1 MPKRGQRPGDWQS
14 AGSTSTVRKKNKRTN
29 EGLSKQIKTLIG
41 VVIVLVLLLC
51 VLLLAERVL
60 KQRLSDRSRTGETTL
75 SEPLPAQS
83 SPREAS
89 PLLEATAPATV
100 TAAPLPPEEPEETL
114 PIIMTNTPTPTPS
127 PTPTPTPEP
136 TPTPSPS
143 PVPDLA
149 HGITQKTANLRSS
162 ASGSAKI
169 KKKVKKGEALTIHD
183 VTLDAQKNKWYSV
196 TLDDTGTA
204 GWMRDYLIE
213 VTDGE
218 AALGS
223 FTEAAPDETSAAGQT
238 SAVTASGA
246 TPIGRAT
253 ANRAAN
259 IRQRPVANAAIVR
272 QVSEGTQLYILRRV
286 AYQDIEWF
294 EVETTSGK
302 TRGYVRRYTVKV
314 QTIDENAEVEAYA
327 E

>member
-1 MPKRGQRPGDWQS
+1 MPKRGQQPGDWQP
-14 AGSTSTVRKKNKRTN
+14 AGSTSTVRKKKKKQTN

-41 VVIVLVLLLC
+41 VVTVLVLLLC
-51 VLLLAERVL
+51 VLLLAERIL
-60 KQRLSDRSRTGETTL
+60 KQRLSVRSRMGETTQ
-75 SEPLPAQS
+75 SELLPAQNV
-83 SPREAS
+83 PREESS
-89 PLLEATAPATV
+89 PLLEATAPVLT

-127 PTPTPTPEP
+127 P
-136 TPTPSPS
+136 S

-149 HGITQKTANLRSS
+149 HGVTQKTANLRTS
-162 ASGSAKI
+162 ASGSANI

-183 VTLDAQKNKWYSV
+183 VTVDSKKNKWYAV

-204 GWMRDYLIE
+204 GWMRDYLVE

-223 FTEAAPDETSAAGQT
+223 YAEEAPDETAAVQQ
-238 SAVTASGA
+238 AAPVTASGT

-259 IRQRPVANAAIVR
+259 IRQRPVANAAVVR

-314 QTIDENAEVEAYA
+314 QTIDETAGVEDYA